1 MVQALLGLIQAAF
14 EKHFLFLV
22 FCKEL
27 LTNDLSYSVLPV
39 DATLGD
45 PALELKS
52 GSETT
57 NSSATTAI
65 SDLKVRQSSCSVH
78 DCNSSLCCKTSTV
91 CITETVDSFHVLFQ
105 VAVLVKRFR
114 KV

>member
-14 EKHFLFLV
+14 EQRFLFLV

-27 LTNDLSYSVLPV
+27 LTTDLSCSVLPV
-39 DATLGD
+39 DVTLGD

-78 DCNSSLCCKTSTV
+78 DCSSSLCCKTSIV
-91 CITETVDSFHVLFQ
+91 CTSETVDSFHVSF
-105 VAVLVKRFR
+105 
-114 KV
+114 

>member
-1 MVQALLGLIQAAF
+1 M
-14 EKHFLFLV
+14 
-22 FCKEL
+22 
-27 LTNDLSYSVLPV
+27 N
-39 DATLGD
+39 ATLGD

-65 SDLKVRQSSCSVH
+65 SDLKVRQLDCSVH
-78 DCNSSLCCKTSTV
+78 DYGDSWCCETSSV
-91 CITETVDSFHVLFQ
+91 CIAEPVDSLLVLY
-105 VAVLVKRFR
+105 VAVLMNWFR